1 MRTGEAGVLAGLN
14 RALIGACAVVALPV
28 GLALAQDDARQRI
41 EAVTLSSGGL
51 AEIRRSVRVDGATG
65 FGFDV
70 PLDQVDDILKSLIVR
85 DPAGGVA
92 SMSLDGLSP
101 VEETFRRLPFSPDDM
116 NALPR
121 LLAALQGI
129 AVRASSGGR
138 TVEGTVLGVE
148 TAQPGEGADAA
159 REPLLSVMTGEGRIA
174 VLRLRADTELDILD
188 AAMRESL
195 REAAAVSGRGR
206 TDGTRT
212 VAISLEGD
220 GQRDVVLDYVVPA
233 PVWKTAYRL
242 MLGSA
247 EEARLQAWAVI
258 ENATGE
264 DWGGVAVTLS
274 SGAPVTLAQRLHQR
288 YWHTRPEIPV
298 MAQTAEPPRPD
309 RFRGAAAE
317 EVELFSDQAASLG
330 RKMVAAPQAA
340 PAQAPAPSAPA
351 AQAVAAEGEA
361 AAVYRLPTSVDLP
374 AGRTLSVPFIDAT
387 LTAERISLFQPERG
401 DVHPISALRIENTTG
416 ASLPAGIVTVYA
428 PDEEGYAGDAQLQG
442 LPPEESRMVSFAADR
457 KVEVT
462 TEAGRDETVY
472 RASLAEGVLRA
483 THITRATTTYTIQG
497 AEDAPRTVVI
507 EHPRRP
513 GWRFSSPA
521 LVEETPTHHRLRAE
535 LEAGE
540 TARIAATFERTETET
555 IGLVEA
561 DTETLVFWSGQVDD
575 RQAAGKLADLAER
588 RREIARAETQVAEIG
603 REVEQ
608 ASENQARI
616 RENLAAVPDDSA
628 LGQRYVS
635 MLEDEEDRIA
645 ELGERRRQAE
655 QRLSEL
661 RADFAA
667 FVRSI

>member
-1 MRTGEAGVLAGLN
+1 MRTGEAGVLAGLSK
-14 RALIGACAVVALPV
+14 ALIGACAVIALPV

-51 AEIRRSVRVDGATG
+51 AEIRRSVRVDGAAG

-148 TAQPGEGADAA
+148 TAQPGEGADAG
-159 REPLLSVMTGEGRIA
+159 REPLLSVMTAEGRIA

-188 AAMRESL
+188 PAMRESL

-206 TDGTRT
+206 MEGTGT
-212 VAISLEGD
+212 VAIALEGD
-220 GQRDVVLDYVVPA
+220 GQRDVFLDYVVPA

-288 YWHTRPEIPV
+288 YWHARTEIPV

-309 RFRGAAAE
+309 RFRGVAAE

-340 PAQAPAPSAPA
+340 PAPVSPSAPA

-361 AAVYRLPTSVDLP
+361 AAVYRLPAPVDLP
-374 AGRTLSVPFIDAT
+374 AGRTLSVPFIDAR

-401 DVHPISALRIENTTG
+401 EVHPISAIRIGNTTG

-442 LPPEESRMVSFAADR
+442 LPPDESRMVSFAADR

-483 THITRATTTYTIQG
+483 TSITRATTTYTIKG

-521 LVEETPTHHRLRAE
+521 LAEETPTHHRLRAE
-535 LEAGE
+535 LEAGG
-540 TARIAATFERTETET
+540 AVRIAATFERTETES

-561 DTETLVFWSGQVDD
+561 DTDTLVFWSGQIDD
-575 RQAAGKLADLAER
+575 PQTAGKLTDLAER

-616 RENLAAVPDDSA
+616 RENLAAVPGDSG

-635 MLEDEEDRIA
+635 MLEDEENRIA

-661 RADFAA
+661 RDDFAA